1 MTTRFDTPLEAEAA
15 FYAAFSR
22 KDLDAMMAVWAD
34 SPDIVCVHP
43 MGGML
48 VGREAIRESWEAI
61 FRQGPALTFL
71 IEERVRR
78 HENDVAIHVVH
89 EHVRVPSESTRAP
102 MPATNAY
109 RLTSDGWRMILHHAS
124 PPQRATSDSSSVP
137 TFH

>member
-1 MTTRFDTPLEAEAA
+1 MTARFDTPLEAEAA

-22 KDLDAMMAVWAD
+22 QDLDAMMSVWAD

-48 VGREAIRESWEAI
+48 VGRDAIRESWESI
-61 FRQGPALTFL
+61 FRHGPALTFL

-78 HENDVAIHVVH
+78 HQDDIAIHVVH
-89 EHVRVPSESTRAP
+89 EHVRAPSENARAP
-102 MPATNAY
+102 MSATNAY
-109 RLTSDGWRMILHHAS
+109 RLTPEGWRMILHHAS
-124 PPQRATSDSSSVP
+124 PPPRAAEQSAVP